1 MEQRL
6 AALGHACEDHS
17 FADFIGRIRAG
28 DQQAAVELIRQF
40 EPVIRREVRLRLHDP
55 RLYRLF
61 DSMDIS
67 QSVLAS
73 FFMRAATGQYDLSR
87 PEHLLKLLVGM
98 TRKKLAFQARKHYRQ
113 RRDSRRTVTGG
124 QEQLATVAADGPG
137 PIQLAAGR
145 ELLQQVRERLSK
157 EERQLADLRGQ
168 GYQWAEIA
176 ARVGGTSHARRTQ
189 LARAADRVARQLG
202 LDGESND

>member
-1 MEQRL
+1 VGAEHL
-6 AALGHACEDHS
+6 
-17 FADFIGRIRAG
+17 FADFIRRIRAG
-28 DQQAAVELIRQF
+28 DQEAAAELFRHY
-40 EPVIRREVRLRLHDP
+40 EPLIRREVRLRLHDP

-61 DSMDIS
+61 DSMDIC
-67 QSVLAS
+67 QSVLVS
-73 FFMRAATGQYDLSR
+73 FFVRAATGQYDLSQ

-113 RRDSRRTVTGG
+113 RRDSRRAATGG
-124 QEQLATVAADGPG
+124 QEQLATVAATDPG
-137 PIQLAAGR
+137 PSQLAAGR

-168 GYQWAEIA
+168 GYEWPEIA
-176 ARVGGTSHARRTQ
+176 TQVGGTPHARRMQ

-202 LDGESND
+202 LDGESDE